1 MKIVPC
7 IVILLILISTNST
20 ASSTRLGT
28 ATATIKTFDHG
39 VELFKL
45 DVGRYPTTD
54 EGLQALL
61 KGSMIERASTTGY
74 IKYLG
79 KDPWGFPY
87 QYKYPG
93 THNQGSFDIWSNG
106 ADGAVGGDGYNGDI
120 GNWPGAS
127 KEHKRAYS
135 EARRDKTLRDLPMAT
150 LIGVIFS
157 GSIYLGISLLRL
169 SDGVQR
175 KRSFTGKSLWIALA
189 FFTLYWLVTFPLI
202 AQF

>member
-7 IVILLILISTNST
+7 VVILLILISTYST
-20 ASSTRLGT
+20 ASSTKLGT
-28 ATATIKTFDHG
+28 ATAAIETFSHSI
-39 VELFKL
+39 ELFKL

-54 EGLQALL
+54 EGLKVLL
-61 KGSMIERASTTGY
+61 KGSMIERANTTGY
-74 IKYLG
+74 IRYLA

-93 THNQGSFDIWSNG
+93 THNKDSFDIWSNG
-106 ADGAVGGDGYNGDI
+106 ADGTVGGDGYNGDI

-127 KEHKRAYS
+127 KEHKSAYS
-135 EARRDKTLRDLPMAT
+135 KARKDRILRDLPMTT

-157 GSIYLGISLLRL
+157 GSIYLAISLVRL

-175 KRSFTGKSLWIALA
+175 KRSFTGKSLWIALV
-189 FFTLYWLVTFPLI
+189 FFSLYWLIAFPLI
-202 AQF
+202 AQS